1 MEVDQGDLQAARDWA
16 SSVQLRLAEK
26 LSGQIA
32 QKAGSDNI
40 LTGPHRDKVKSAL
53 VGAGTPDEV
62 AEEVLNA
69 LASDKVG
76 ELDDPRTRDAVEKTL
91 HHVFQTMHLMELPDL
106 SSKVLVSSLSSG
118 AVNALV
124 AKGTWDPVVHIFVD
138 ADLLVFVSSVAKIA
152 SQCLVGADGKS
163 LVSKAETDRAL
174 ASRDVQATAA
184 DLFRSSALLGYVR
197 ASKPFVISPH
207 LLNSWHMLNQTMVA
221 FVLGHELAHV
231 LLGHIDDEKA
241 VATVSVPEV
250 ENADV
255 LIFSQEAELHAD
267 RDGAL
272 LAASSARTHQG
283 HSLLDIASP
292 YIFMRALHLLET
304 CKSVFGREDGGL
316 DSTHPPARLR
326 AAFMREVLIGKLPC
340 GPDLVTVLDRIDEFV
355 GGIANPVMAE
365 MNILRAAGFTPV
377 PRVMLRVFEKPA
389 ILG

>member
-1 MEVDQGDLQAARDWA
+1 M
-16 SSVQLRLAEK
+16 
-26 LSGQIA
+26 
-32 QKAGSDNI
+32 
-40 LTGPHRDKVKSAL
+40 
-53 VGAGTPDEV
+53 
-62 AEEVLNA
+62 
-69 LASDKVG
+69 
-76 ELDDPRTRDAVEKTL
+76 
-91 HHVFQTMHLMELPDL
+91 
-106 SSKVLVSSLSSG
+106 
-118 AVNALV
+118 
-124 AKGTWDPVVHIFVD
+124 
-138 ADLLVFVSSVAKIA
+138 
-152 SQCLVGADGKS
+152 
-163 LVSKAETDRAL
+163 
-174 ASRDVQATAA
+174 
-184 DLFRSSALLGYVR
+184 
-197 ASKPFVISPH
+197 
-207 LLNSWHMLNQTMVA
+207 
-221 FVLGHELAHV
+221 
-231 LLGHIDDEKA
+231 
-241 VATVSVPEV
+241 PEV

-272 LAASSARTHQG
+272 LAASSARAHQG

-340 GPDLVTVLDRIDEFV
+340 GPDLVTVLDRIDEFG

>member
-1 MEVDQGDLQAARDWA
+1 MTIDQGTLQAARDWA
-16 SSVQLRLAEK
+16 SSVQFRLAEK
-26 LSGQIA
+26 LSGEIA
-32 QKAGSDNI
+32 QGAGSDDS
-40 LTGPHRDKVKSAL
+40 LTGPHRDRVKSLL
-53 VGAGTPDEV
+53 VGAGMSDEV

-69 LASDKVG
+69 RASDKVG

-91 HHVFQTMHLMELPDL
+91 ERVFQVMQLMELPDL
-106 SSKVLVSSLSSG
+106 SSKVLISSLSSG

-152 SQCLVGADGKS
+152 CQCLVGADGKS
-163 LVSKAETDRAL
+163 LISKAETDGVL
-174 ASRDVQATAA
+174 ASRDVQETAV
-184 DLFRSSALLGYVR
+184 DLFRASTLLGYAR

-207 LLNSWHMLNQTMVA
+207 LLNSWHMLNQTMGA

-241 VATVSVPEV
+241 AATVSLPEV

-272 LAASSARTHQG
+272 LAASSAHAYQG

-326 AAFMREVLIGKLPC
+326 AAFMREVLISKLPC

-355 GGIANPVMAE
+355 EGIANPVMSE
-365 MNILRAAGFTPV
+365 MNILKAAGVTPV
-377 PRVMLRVFEKPA
+377 PRVMLRVFERPA

>member
-1 MEVDQGDLQAARDWA
+1 LQAARDWA

-40 LTGPHRDKVKSAL
+40 LTGPHRNKVKSAL
-53 VGAGTPDEV
+53 VGAGMPDEV

-163 LVSKAETDRAL
+163 LVSKAETNRAL

-184 DLFRSSALLGYVR
+184 DLFRASALLGYVR

-255 LIFSQEAELHAD
+255 LIFSQAAELHAD

-272 LAASSARTHQG
+272 LAASSARAHQG

>member
-1 MEVDQGDLQAARDWA
+1 MDVDQGDLQAARDWA

-40 LTGPHRDKVKSAL
+40 LTGPHRNKVKSAL
-53 VGAGTPDEV
+53 VGAGMPDEV

-163 LVSKAETDRAL
+163 LVSKAETNRAL

-184 DLFRSSALLGYVR
+184 DLFRASALLGYVR

-272 LAASSARTHQG
+272 LAASSARAHQG

>member
-1 MEVDQGDLQAARDWA
+1 MDVDQGDLQAARDWA

-53 VGAGTPDEV
+53 VRAGMPDEV

-272 LAASSARTHQG
+272 LAASSARAYQG

-355 GGIANPVMAE
+355 EGIANPVMAE